1 MRNMGATERLIE
13 GLPDDIQK
21 LLQAYAKE
29 AKGVFGEQLEGL
41 LLYGSAVRG
50 EFLPGRSNL
59 NILLLVSSYDSA
71 VLKQY
76 SVLHRRWSKEQIVVP
91 LFLTEE
97 ELHMLAAVF
106 PLEFLEVQEQH
117 RVLGGRDPF
126 IGFHVKTD
134 RLREAVV
141 QGLASHVLRLRQRY
155 VEGGGDDEATT
166 ILLPL
171 SITSIVPLLR
181 GVQRLLGRPLL
192 SHSDA
197 VISDVAEQLKLDLQG
212 LLDAWLLKR
221 GQISPGS
228 HEVPRLFDRY
238 LQAATLLARTVAQ
251 LPQSG
256 QQ

>member
-1 MRNMGATERLIE
+1 MAERLIE
-13 GLPDDIQK
+13 GLPDDTQK
-21 LLQAYAKE
+21 LLQTYVKE
-29 AKGVFGEQLEGL
+29 VTGTFGEQMEGL

-50 EFLPGRSNL
+50 EFIPGRSNL

-76 SVLHRRWSKEQIVVP
+76 SALHRRWSKEQIMVP

-97 ELHMLAAVF
+97 ELHMSAAVF
-106 PLEFLEVQEQH
+106 PLEFLEIQEQH

-134 RLREAVV
+134 RLRDAVV
-141 QGLASHVLRLRQRY
+141 QGFASHLLRLRQRY
-155 VEGGGDDEATT
+155 VEGGGGAEATT
-166 ILLPL
+166 ILLLL
-171 SITSIVPLLR
+171 SITSMLPLLR
-181 GVQRLLGRPLL
+181 GVQRLLGRPPL

-197 VISDVAEQLKLDLQG
+197 AISDVAEQLKLDLQG

-221 GQISPGS
+221 GQVSPGP

-238 LQAATLLARTVAQ
+238 LQAATRLTRAVEQ

-256 QQ
+256 

>member
-1 MRNMGATERLIE
+1 MAERLIE
-13 GLPDDIQK
+13 GLPGEIQK
-21 LLQAYAKE
+21 LLQTYVKE
-29 AKGVFGEQLEGL
+29 VKGRFGEQLEGV

-76 SVLHRRWSKEQIVVP
+76 SALHRQWSKEQIVVP

-97 ELHMLAAVF
+97 ELHLSAAVF
-106 PLEFLEVQEQH
+106 PLEFLEIQEQH
-117 RVLGGRDPF
+117 RVLDGRDPF

-141 QGLASHVLRLRQRY
+141 QGLMSHLLRLRQRY
-155 VEGGGDDEATT
+155 VEGGGSVEATT

-171 SITSIVPLLR
+171 SITSAVPLLR
-181 GVQRLLGRPLL
+181 GVQRLLGRPVL

-197 VISDVAEQLKLDLQG
+197 VIKDVAEQLQLDLQG
-212 LLDAWLLKR
+212 LLDALLLKR
-221 GQISPGS
+221 GQISSGS
-228 HEVPRLFDRY
+228 YELPRLFDRY
-238 LQAATLLARTVAQ
+238 LQAVTLLTRAVERLLRPEQ
-251 LPQSG
+251 R
-256 QQ
+256 

>member
-29 AKGVFGEQLEGL
+29 AKGVFGAQLEGL

>member
-1 MRNMGATERLIE
+1 MAERLIE
-13 GLPDDIQK
+13 GLPGEIQK
-21 LLQAYAKE
+21 LLQTYVKE
-29 AKGVFGEQLEGL
+29 VKSRFGEQLEGV

-76 SVLHRRWSKEQIVVP
+76 SALHRQWSKEQIVVP

-97 ELHMLAAVF
+97 ELHLSAAVF
-106 PLEFLEVQEQH
+106 PLEFLEIQEQH
-117 RVLGGRDPF
+117 RVLDGRDPF

-141 QGLASHVLRLRQRY
+141 QGLMSHLLRLRQRY
-155 VEGGGDDEATT
+155 VEGGGSVEATT

-171 SITSIVPLLR
+171 SITSAVPLLR
-181 GVQRLLGRPLL
+181 GVQRLLGRPVL

-197 VISDVAEQLKLDLQG
+197 VIKDVAEQLQLDLQG
-212 LLDAWLLKR
+212 LLDALLLKR
-221 GQISPGS
+221 GQISSGS
-228 HEVPRLFDRY
+228 YELPRLFDRY
-238 LQAATLLARTVAQ
+238 LQAVTLLTRAVERLLRPEQ
-251 LPQSG
+251 R
-256 QQ
+256 

>member
-1 MRNMGATERLIE
+1 MAERLIE
-13 GLPDDIQK
+13 GLPDDTQK
-21 LLQAYAKE
+21 LLQTYVKE
-29 AKGVFGEQLEGL
+29 VTGTFGGQMEGL

-50 EFLPGRSNL
+50 EFIPGRSNL

-76 SVLHRRWSKEQIVVP
+76 SALHRRWSKEQIMVP

-97 ELHMLAAVF
+97 ELHLSAAVF
-106 PLEFLEVQEQH
+106 PLEFLEIQEQH

-134 RLREAVV
+134 RLRDAVV
-141 QGLASHVLRLRQRY
+141 QGFASHLLRLRQRY
-155 VEGGGDDEATT
+155 VEGGGGAEATT
-166 ILLPL
+166 ILLLL
-171 SITSIVPLLR
+171 SITSMLPLLR
-181 GVQRLLGRPLL
+181 GVQRLLGRPPL

-197 VISDVAEQLKLDLQG
+197 AISDVAEQLKLDLQG

-221 GQISPGS
+221 GQVSPGP

-238 LQAATLLARTVAQ
+238 LQAATQLTRAVAQ
-251 LPQSG
+251 LPQLG
-256 QQ
+256 QR

>member
-97 ELHMLAAVF
+97 ELHMSAAVF

-228 HEVPRLFDRY
+228 REVPRLFDRY